1 MCSEADA
8 EASELQSKG
17 SGKRAFQRVVA
28 EEWLGQKAARN
39 NSYHSTFGNDGWG
52 AGAQAI
58 LGQVAMLDFCY
69 SHLHASMAMHMSHRD
84 RTRARRCS
92 RVESLPLMLAL
103 CHQD

>member
-1 MCSEADA
+1 MLAVFHITCALKADA
-8 EASELQSKG
+8 EASEPQSKG

-69 SHLHASMAMHMSHRD
+69 SQICQYGHAYVSS
-84 RTRARRCS
+84 
-92 RVESLPLMLAL
+92 
-103 CHQD
+103 